1 MSVILEVRDLAVRF
15 GGVTAV
21 GGVSFGV
28 AAGTV
33 TSLIG
38 PNGAGKTTAFNV
50 ITGFQ
55 RPTAGGVVHDGIAI
69 TGWRPHRIAAR
80 GLVRTFQKTSLFPGL
95 SVMENVLTALHLR
108 GRVGVIGALLRRGR
122 VRVEERTLAA
132 EAERVI
138 EFVGLGS
145 RRVTLASALAYGD
158 QRLLELALALAAR
171 PRLLLLDEPGSG
183 MTASEKAAL
192 AALIQRV
199 RADGITVFLVEHDM
213 RLVMGISDR
222 VLVLNYGRLIA
233 DGSAAEIQRDPEVIR
248 AYLGAG
254 PLKME
259 PRS

>member
-1 MSVILEVRDLAVRF
+1 MSEVLAVGDLTVRF

-21 GGVSFGV
+21 SGVSFGV
-28 AAGTV
+28 RAGTV

-55 RPTAGGVVHDGIAI
+55 RPTAGAVLHDGIAI

-95 SVMENVLTALHLR
+95 SVMENVLTGLHLR
-108 GRVGVIGALLRRGR
+108 GDVGFVAALLRRRR
-122 VRVEERTLAA
+122 VRREELALAEEAQRVLELVGLAA
-132 EAERVI
+132 
-138 EFVGLGS
+138 
-145 RRVTLASALAYGD
+145 RRETLASGLAYGE
-158 QRLLELALALAAR
+158 QRLLELAVALAAR
-171 PRLLLLDEPGSG
+171 PRVLLLDEPGSG

-192 AALIQRV
+192 AALIQRI
-199 RADGITVFLVEHDM
+199 RGDGITVFLVEHDM

-233 DGSAAEIQRDPEVIR
+233 DGSADEIQRNPEVIR
-248 AYLGAG
+248 AYLGAAAHAG
-254 PLKME
+254 A
-259 PRS
+259 